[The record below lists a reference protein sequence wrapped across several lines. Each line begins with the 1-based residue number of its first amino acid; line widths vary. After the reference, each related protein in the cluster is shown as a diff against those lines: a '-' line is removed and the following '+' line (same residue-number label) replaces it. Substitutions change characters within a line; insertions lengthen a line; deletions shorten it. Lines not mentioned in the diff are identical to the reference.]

1 MQEEDLF
8 NDEGSARLF
17 TVIHMFQR
25 SALVN
30 MGYIADHEG
39 VVRWNPAEAKEAI
52 DILNTLQEKTKG
64 NLHSTEEQ
72 MLRGVISEL
81 QMQFV
86 RAPELRRQQEE
97 AEKQS
102 EETRQAFEN
111 PRDGPVEEIL
121 STDEEE

>member
-1 MQEEDLF
+1 MSEEDLF
-8 NDEGSARLF
+8 TNEDSARFF

-39 VVRWNPAEAKEAI
+39 LSRWNPTEAKESI
-52 DILNTLQEKTKG
+52 DILTTLQDKTKG

-86 RAPELRRQQEE
+86 RAPEIKRQQEE
-97 AEKQS
+97 AEKES
-102 EETRQAFEN
+102 EIIKEAFTN
-111 PRDGPVEEIL
+111 PRDGPAEVMAN
-121 STDEEE
+121 DNEEE

>member
-1 MQEEDLF
+1 MSEEDLF
-8 NDEGSARLF
+8 TNEGSARFF

-39 VVRWNPAEAKEAI
+39 LARWNPTEAKESI
-52 DILNTLQEKTKG
+52 DILTTLQDKTAG

-86 RAPELRRQQEE
+86 RAPEVKRQQEE
-97 AEKQS
+97 AEKES
-102 EETRQAFEN
+102 EIIKEAFVN
-111 PRDGPVEEIL
+111 PRDGPVEVMA
-121 STDEEE
+121 SDNEEE

>member
-1 MQEEDLF
+1 MSEEDLF
-8 NDEGSARLF
+8 TNEGSARFF

-39 VVRWNPAEAKEAI
+39 LARWNPTEAKESI
-52 DILNTLQEKTKG
+52 DILTTLQDKTAG

-86 RAPELRRQQEE
+86 RAPEVKRQQEE
-97 AEKQS
+97 AEKES
-102 EETRQAFEN
+102 EIIKEAFAN
-111 PRDGPVEEIL
+111 PRDGPAEVMA
-121 STDEEE
+121 SDNEEE